1 MQLTDYIPTINTLRN
16 VIDIALVFIIVYV
29 VLKLLRG
36 TRAVPTV
43 VGMVILALLYWLAVA
58 QELSTLEFVLRYAVG
73 FIGIAIIVLFQSEI
87 RQALIYFANRLR
99 FPILKRQRGQFG
111 GSVYDEIVLAVTTLA
126 SEKTGALIVI
136 ERNIGLR
143 NFIDAGVQLDAR
155 LSYDLLVTIFNPSTP
170 LHDGAVVIQNER
182 LAAASVFL
190 PLTKNPEISRE
201 LGTRHRAAIG
211 ITEGSDAIS
220 LVVSEETGLITYVE
234 AGEVRR
240 NIETTQ
246 LRKLLLDAMEIPL
259 IEPPRNAQSDEGGGD
274 RELRIENGELRMENC
289 KAKISPPAS
298 PSNLDSSLMSSE
310 GKHRIAQLAML
321 HDVPSQLDPV
331 LLILNSQFSILN

>member
-1 MQLTDYIPTINTLRN
+1 MQFTDYIPTLSTLRN
-16 VIDIALVFIIVYV
+16 VLDIVLVFIIVYV

-43 VGMVILALLYWLAVA
+43 VGMVILALLYWLAAA
-58 QELSTLEFVLRYAVG
+58 QELWTLEFVLRYAVA

-87 RQALIYFANRLR
+87 RQALIFFANRLR

-111 GSVYDEIVLAVTTLA
+111 GSVYDEIVLAITTLA
-126 SEKTGALIVI
+126 SQKTGALIVI

-155 LSYDLLVTIFNPSTP
+155 ISYDLLVTIFNPSTP
-170 LHDGAVVIQNER
+170 LHDGAVIIQNER
-182 LAAASVFL
+182 VAAASVFL

-220 LVVSEETGLITYVE
+220 LVVSEETGLITIVE
-234 AGEVRR
+234 SGVVRR
-240 NIETTQ
+240 NIDTNQ
-246 LRKLLLDAMEIPL
+246 LRKLLLDALEMPL
-259 IEPPRNAQSDEGGGD
+259 IESRRDLAKT
-274 RELRIENGELRMENC
+274 IKKTENE
-289 KAKISPPAS
+289 ISIS
-298 PSNLDSSLMSSE
+298 
-310 GKHRIAQLAML
+310 
-321 HDVPSQLDPV
+321 
-331 LLILNSQFSILN
+331 

>member
-1 MQLTDYIPTINTLRN
+1 MQFTNYIPTFGTLRN
-16 VIDIALVFIIVYV
+16 VLDIALVFVIVYV

-43 VGMVILALLYWLAVA
+43 IGMVILGLLYWLAVS

-87 RQALIYFANRLR
+87 RQALMYFANRLR

-136 ERNIGLR
+136 QRNIGLR

-190 PLTKNPEISRE
+190 PLTKNPEVSRE

-220 LVVSEETGLITYVE
+220 IVVSEETGLITYVE
-234 AGEVRR
+234 AGVVHR
-240 NIETTQ
+240 NLDTGQ
-246 LRKLLLDAMEIPL
+246 LRKLLLDALEIPL
-259 IEPPRNAQSDEGGGD
+259 IEPRHDKNFAA
-274 RELRIENGELRMENC
+274 ENTETTE
-289 KAKISPPAS
+289 
-298 PSNLDSSLMSSE
+298 
-310 GKHRIAQLAML
+310 
-321 HDVPSQLDPV
+321 
-331 LLILNSQFSILN
+331 IL

>member
-1 MQLTDYIPTINTLRN
+1 MRVTDLIPAITGVRN
-16 VIDIALVFIIVYV
+16 IIDIALVFVIVYV

-43 VGMVILALLYWLAVA
+43 VGMVILALLYWLAVV

-87 RQALIYFANRLR
+87 RQALIYFANRFR
-99 FPILKRQRGQFG
+99 FPILKKQRGQFG

-143 NFIDAGVQLDAR
+143 NFIDAGVQLDAHI
-155 LSYDLLVTIFNPSTP
+155 SYDLLVTIFNPSTP
-170 LHDGAVVIQNER
+170 LHDGAVVIRDER

-190 PLTKNPEISRE
+190 PLTKNPEVSRE

-211 ITEGSDAIS
+211 ITEGTDAIS

-240 NIETTQ
+240 NIDPTL
-246 LRKLLLDAMEIPL
+246 LRKLLLDALEIPL
-259 IEPPRNAQSDEGGGD
+259 IENRRDKKFAAENTEGT
-274 RELRIENGELRMENC
+274 EI
-289 KAKISPPAS
+289 
-298 PSNLDSSLMSSE
+298 
-310 GKHRIAQLAML
+310 
-321 HDVPSQLDPV
+321 V
-331 LLILNSQFSILN
+331 

>member
-1 MQLTDYIPTINTLRN
+1 MQLSDYISISTLRDAL
-16 VIDIALVFIIVYV
+16 DIALVFVLVYV
-29 VLKLLRG
+29 LLKLLRG

-43 VGMVILALLYWLAVA
+43 IGLVLLGLLYWLAST
-58 QELSTLEFVLRYAVG
+58 QELPTLEFVLRYAVVYVG
-73 FIGIAIIVLFQSEI
+73 FAIIVLFQSEI

-136 ERNIGLR
+136 ERNVGLR

-190 PLTKNPEISRE
+190 PLTKNPQVSRD

-211 ITEGSDAIS
+211 ITEGTDAIS
-220 LVVSEETGLITYVE
+220 IVVSEETGLITFVNGNNIIRNTDT
-234 AGEVRR
+234 ATLRR
-240 NIETTQ
+240 
-246 LRKLLLDAMEIPL
+246 LLLEAMEIPL
-259 IEPPRNAQSDEGGGD
+259 MEAKPEPA
-274 RELRIENGELRMENC
+274 
-289 KAKISPPAS
+289 KAMNEHETEITI
-298 PSNLDSSLMSSE
+298 
-310 GKHRIAQLAML
+310 G
-321 HDVPSQLDPV
+321 
-331 LLILNSQFSILN
+331 

>member
-1 MQLTDYIPTINTLRN
+1 MQISEYISMNTLRD
-16 VIDIALVFIIVYV
+16 VLDIALVFVLVYV
-29 VLKLLRG
+29 LLKLLRG

-43 VGMVILALLYWLAVA
+43 IGLVLLGLLYWLAST
-58 QELSTLEFVLRYAVG
+58 QELPTLEFVLRYAVVYVG
-73 FIGIAIIVLFQSEI
+73 FAIIVLFQSEI

-143 NFIDAGVQLDAR
+143 NFIDAGVQMDAR

-190 PLTKNPEISRE
+190 PLTKNPQVSRD

-211 ITEGSDAIS
+211 ITEGTDAIS
-220 LVVSEETGLITYVE
+220 IVVSEETGLITFVQGNNIIRNTDT
-234 AGEVRR
+234 ATLRR
-240 NIETTQ
+240 
-246 LRKLLLDAMEIPL
+246 LLLEAMEIPL
-259 IEPPRNAQSDEGGGD
+259 REIRPEPA
-274 RELRIENGELRMENC
+274 
-289 KAKISPPAS
+289 KAMKEHETEITI
-298 PSNLDSSLMSSE
+298 
-310 GKHRIAQLAML
+310 G
-321 HDVPSQLDPV
+321 
-331 LLILNSQFSILN
+331 

>member
-1 MQLTDYIPTINTLRN
+1 MQFTDYITINGFRN
-16 VIDIALVFIIVYV
+16 VIDIALVFILVYV

-43 VGMVILALLYWLAVA
+43 VGLILLGLLYWLSVEQDFA
-58 QELSTLEFVLRYAVG
+58 TLEFVLRYAVFYIG
-73 FIGIAIIVLFQSEI
+73 FAIIVLFQSEI

-99 FPILKRQRGQFG
+99 FPILKKQRGQFG

-136 ERNIGLR
+136 ERKVGLR

-155 LSYDLLVTIFNPSTP
+155 ISYDLLVSIFNPATP

-182 LAAASVFL
+182 IAAASVFL
-190 PLTKNPEISRE
+190 PLTKNPSISRE

-234 AGEVRR
+234 AGEIRR
-240 NIETTQ
+240 NLETTQ
-246 LRKLLLDAMEIPL
+246 LRKLLLDAMEVPL
-259 IEPPRNAQSDEGGGD
+259 VQTK
-274 RELRIENGELRMENC
+274 REQTKTMKEADTEITIG
-289 KAKISPPAS
+289 
-298 PSNLDSSLMSSE
+298 
-310 GKHRIAQLAML
+310 
-321 HDVPSQLDPV
+321 
-331 LLILNSQFSILN
+331 

>member
-1 MQLTDYIPTINTLRN
+1 MQLAALIPTLGGLRN
-16 VIDIALVFIIVYV
+16 VFDIALVFVIVYV

-43 VGMVILALLYWLAVA
+43 LGIIILALLYWVAVT
-58 QELSTLEFVLRYAVG
+58 QELATLEFVLSYAVPLL
-73 FIGIAIIVLFQSEI
+73 GIAIIVLFQSEI

-126 SEKTGALIVI
+126 TEKTGALIVI
-136 ERNIGLR
+136 ERAVGLR

-155 LSYDLLVTIFNPSTP
+155 ISYDLLVSIFNPASP

-182 LAAASVFL
+182 VAAASVFL

-220 LVVSEETGLITYVE
+220 IVVSEESGLITYVE
-234 AGEVRR
+234 AGAVHR
-240 NIETTQ
+240 NIDATQ
-246 LRKLLLDAMEIPL
+246 LRKLLLAALDIPL
-259 IEPPRNAQSDEGGGD
+259 IESR
-274 RELRIENGELRMENC
+274 
-289 KAKISPPAS
+289 KAIPQESA
-298 PSNLDSSLMSSE
+298 E
-310 GKHRIAQLAML
+310 TTEVI
-321 HDVPSQLDPV
+321 
-331 LLILNSQFSILN
+331 

>member
-1 MQLTDYIPTINTLRN
+1 MQFTDYIPALSTLRN
-16 VIDIALVFIIVYV
+16 VLDIALVFVIVYV

-43 VGMVILALLYWLAVA
+43 VGMVLLGLLYWLALA
-58 QELSTLEFVLRYAVG
+58 QGLSTLEFVLRYAVVY
-73 FIGIAIIVLFQSEI
+73 IGIAIIVLFQSEI
-87 RQALIYFANRLR
+87 RQALIYFANRFR

-136 ERNIGLR
+136 ERSIGLR

-155 LSYDLLVTIFNPSTP
+155 ISYDLLVTIFNPATP
-170 LHDGAVVIQNER
+170 LHDGAIIIQNER

-190 PLTKNPEISRE
+190 PLTKNPEVSRE

-234 AGEVRR
+234 AGNVRR
-240 NIETTQ
+240 NLDPTM
-246 LRKLLLDAMEIPL
+246 LRKLLLEAMDIPL
-259 IEPPRNAQSDEGGGD
+259 IDNRRDTAKVLKEVDSD
-274 RELRIENGELRMENC
+274 ITV
-289 KAKISPPAS
+289 S
-298 PSNLDSSLMSSE
+298 
-310 GKHRIAQLAML
+310 
-321 HDVPSQLDPV
+321 
-331 LLILNSQFSILN
+331 